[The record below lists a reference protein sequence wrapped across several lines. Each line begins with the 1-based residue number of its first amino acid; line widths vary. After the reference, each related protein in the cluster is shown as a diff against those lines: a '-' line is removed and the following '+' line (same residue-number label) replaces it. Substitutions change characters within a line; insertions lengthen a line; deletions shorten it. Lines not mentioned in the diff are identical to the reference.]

1 MAASVKLPLP
11 QTLTAQFAL
20 VASCL
25 AALVAALGATTVYSL
40 TGSAHA
46 LRQLAEDRLVRLQD
60 GQDLAQQTVAI
71 ERMTLQLSSD
81 DTVEAVSATQRRI
94 IDHLTS
100 FDGLVDRLASAP
112 STREDVGIDALAL
125 HRSSQRFR
133 NTVNIVAQVRE
144 SALKA
149 RSAPGARLEP
159 AAGSL
164 AGLNIE
170 LRSQA
175 DALAVTAR
183 QQSDQ
188 LTREYLRAV
197 QQLAHEADRTRAW
210 IVGEVAVSLLL
221 AWLIAHVF
229 LGRHVVGRLRK
240 VSHFLRHGD
249 SHDNDVQDVRDV
261 DDLRDRHAVVPVTG
275 RDEIADMAR
284 AVEQFLED
292 RRRRRQVEEALKVLN
307 VELEGRVAQR
317 TAELSRALAD
327 REAEIVERQHAEEAA
342 RASEHFLNSII
353 ENIPDMIF
361 VKDAVTLRFVRFN
374 KAGEQLLGYR
384 TEELIGKS
392 VHDLFPAQEAEFFAA
407 KDRAVLASR
416 QMVNVP
422 EEPVLTRYGPR
433 IVHTM
438 KIPIVD
444 VRGEPRFLLGIS
456 RDITEQKRAAA
467 ELRESERRYR
477 EVQTALAHANRVVTM
492 GQLTASISHEIK
504 QPIAATAT
512 NAQAGLLWLRAQPPN
527 LDEVREAFDRINK
540 DMRRASEVMNRI
552 HGLVKNAPPSME
564 RLWIN
569 EAISDV
575 VGFLQGEIVKNGVQ
589 VQMRLAQDLPAIEG
603 DRVALQQV
611 MLNLIMNAVEAMSA
625 GDHEGPRA
633 LIIGTE
639 MDESGA
645 VEVSVSDSG
654 PGVAPD
660 AAERLF
666 EPFYTSK
673 AGGMGMGLSICR
685 SIVEVHGGRLWATSN
700 APRGAVFRFTVPV
713 AEIGTETDTEPQA
726 EARLTQPVLKQ

>member
-1 MAASVKLPLP
+1 VKLPLP

-25 AALVAALGATTVYSL
+25 AALVVALGATTVYSL

-60 GQDLAQQTVAI
+60 AQDLAQQTMTI
-71 ERMTLQLSSD
+71 ERMTLRLSSD
-81 DTVEAVSATQRRI
+81 DTLDAVRETQRRI
-94 IDHLTS
+94 IAYLTS

-133 NTVNIVAQVRE
+133 NLVNIVAQVRE
-144 SALKA
+144 RALSERAA
-149 RSAPGARLEP
+149 RGVPTGVTAET
-159 AAGSL
+159 SL
-164 AGLNIE
+164 AGLDHD

-175 DALAVTAR
+175 DALVVTAR
-183 QQSDQ
+183 AQSDQ
-188 LTREYLRAV
+188 FTREYRRAV
-197 QQLAHEADRTRAW
+197 QQLAHETDRTRAW
-210 IVGEVAVSLLL
+210 IIGEVGVSLLL

-240 VSHFLRHGD
+240 VSRCLRHGD
-249 SHDNDVQDVRDV
+249 LHDRD
-261 DDLRDRHAVVPVTG
+261 DRAAVVPVSG

-292 RRRRRQVEEALKVLN
+292 RRRRRQVEEALKGLN
-307 VELEGRVAQR
+307 IELEGRVAQR
-317 TAELSRALAD
+317 TAELRKALAD
-327 REAEIVERQHAEEAA
+327 REAEIVERQHAEEAV

-353 ENIPDMIF
+353 ENIPDTIF
-361 VKDAVTLRFVRFN
+361 VRDAATFRFVRLN
-374 KAGEQLLGYR
+374 KACEQLLGYR
-384 TEELIGKS
+384 REEILGKS
-392 VHDLFPAQEAEFFAA
+392 VHDLFPPQEAEFFAA
-407 KDRAVLASR
+407 KDRHVIESR

-422 EEPVLTRYGPR
+422 EEPILTRHGQR
-433 IVHTM
+433 FVHTM

-444 VRGEPRFLLGIS
+444 VHGEPRFLLGIS

-477 EVQTALAHANRVVTM
+477 EVQTALAHANRVLTM

-527 LDEVREAFDRINK
+527 LDEVRQAFDRINK
-540 DMRRASEVMNRI
+540 DMKRASEVMNRI

-564 RLWIN
+564 RLRIN
-569 EAISDV
+569 EAINDV
-575 VGFLQGEIVKNGVQ
+575 VGFLHGEIASKGVR
-589 VQMRLAQDLPAIEG
+589 VQLRLAPNVPRVEG

-611 MLNLIMNAVEAMSA
+611 VLNLIMNAVEAMSA
-625 GDHEGPRA
+625 VEGGPRE
-633 LIIGTE
+633 LTISTDTE
-639 MDESGA
+639 GAGA
-645 VEVSVSDSG
+645 VLISVADSG
-654 PGVAPD
+654 PGVAHEV
-660 AAERLF
+660 AERLF

-685 SIVEVHGGRLWATSN
+685 SIVEAHGGRLWVSANT
-700 APRGAVFRFTVPV
+700 PRGAVFQFTVSVAKAETEARSTVPV
-713 AEIGTETDTEPQA
+713 M
-726 EARLTQPVLKQ
+726 K